1 MDLSESLAGLAV
13 ELPGV
18 LLDEIASAI
27 ETLAGPGVQ
36 ATGAIARNV
45 TQPRARGLALELCDT
60 WESSAP
66 QVTGAAL
73 ALAFRACA
81 ATAHSIRG
89 AQTVEL
95 AWTGPQTAVPLRKT
109 REALRDLTKNAQ
121 SSLILVSFSAYRDDD
136 ITAQLAEAA
145 SRGVELILIL
155 ETTADSRGGLD
166 RDARNAFDALADKA
180 LFYSW
185 PAAQRVVGLS
195 SLMHVKAAVAD
206 KSAALIGS
214 ANLSA
219 AAMDRNM
226 ELGVLIVGDPLPR
239 LLERHIRL
247 LIAEDH
253 ISPIRH

>member
-1 MDLSESLAGLAV
+1 MDLSEALAGLAV
-13 ELPGV
+13 ELPAV
-18 LLDEIASAI
+18 LLYEIATAL
-27 ETLAGPGVQ
+27 EAVAGPGAQ
-36 ATGAIARNV
+36 ATGAIARDV
-45 TQPRARGLALELCDT
+45 TQPRARGLALELCDS
-60 WESSAP
+60 WEAIAP

-95 AWTGPQTAVPLRKT
+95 AWTGPQTAVPLRRT

-166 RDARNAFDALADKA
+166 RDARDAFDALKDKA

-185 PAAQRVVGLS
+185 PATQRVVGPS

-206 KSAALIGS
+206 KSAALVGS

-226 ELGVLIVGDPLPR
+226 ELGVLIVGEPLPR

-247 LIAEDH
+247 LIAEDF